1 MASARPDLAV
11 KSSGSGIWR
20 DREGLRWADPG
31 KKEVTDY
38 NIDIAVEAARNGFDE
53 IQFDYVRFP
62 DAVGL
67 TFCVPNDEENRV
79 RAISQFFEEARK
91 RLAPYNV
98 FLAAD
103 IFGYVCWNPNDTCVG
118 QKLET
123 LAPLVDYIWPMLYP
137 SGFRFGIPGY
147 RIRHPPV
154 A

>member
-1 MASARPDLAV
+1 MRSSSTTCGSRTLSASLSASPTMKRTA
-11 KSSGSGIWR
+11 SG
-20 DREGLRWADPG
+20 
-31 KKEVTDY
+31 
-38 NIDIAVEAARNGFDE
+38 
-53 IQFDYVRFP
+53 
-62 DAVGL
+62 
-67 TFCVPNDEENRV
+67 
-79 RAISQFFEEARK
+79 AISQFFEEARK
-91 RLAPYNV
+91 RPAPYNV

-147 RIRHPPV
+147 RIRHPTV